1 MKSEAGKVKNENG
14 LKSDGLTKG
23 EIGLGMKNEVKRE
36 RMKQD
41 PNIKSEPDVGGS
53 VRGMFYLK
61 DRSH

>member
-41 PNIKSEPDVGGS
+41 PNIKSEPGQTAGQN
-53 VRGMFYLK
+53 
-61 DRSH
+61 